1 MARARSEERGARIRN
16 VSLPTHL
23 NHVSILDECEF
34 KPLIVLYLAY
44 KTLFDGIEQK
54 IKGGVSLSCGGS
66 RDILPSMIA
75 IAILII
81 GGGGGGAGAGGGGE
95 RGWKRLERS
104 E

>member
-1 MARARSEERGARIRN
+1 M
-16 VSLPTHL
+16 
-23 NHVSILDECEF
+23 SILDECEF
-34 KPLIVLYLAY
+34 KPLSVLYLAY

-81 GGGGGGAGAGGGGE
+81 GGGGGAGGGGE